1 MFNFTKG
8 GVFALALL
16 ALLACGKEKSIET
29 PGSTGVPNGAT
40 GKLTMTIDGKG
51 WIADRFA
58 VASSD
63 QGITAIF
70 GQNTQGKSLVIT
82 LMGATTGEYVLNQ
95 NSLHAAAW
103 TDSMETSQVAYTTNE
118 GTTSTDAGGKVN
130 VVKID
135 TVKGTISGTFQFNL
149 FRDMDNG
156 KKSVVDGI
164 FQDLPLNGSAT
175 GGGNGGGGNTGGG
188 NTGGGNTGGGNTGGG
203 NGGGVATGNTMTAT
217 IDGAAYTPQLVTGS
231 SLQDRL
237 VLTGI
242 DTDGTKM
249 ISLQI
254 SAAITPGTYNLDGAS
269 GNIAFYNAAA
279 LEAYISSSGKLV
291 ITEHNKSTKQIK
303 GTFEFDGKNP
313 LTNATKKLTKGSFSI
328 GYD

>member
-1 MFNFTKG
+1 MFNFAKG

-16 ALLACGKEKSIET
+16 ALCACGKEKSIET

-51 WIADRFA
+51 WVADRFA

-82 LMGATTGEYVLNQ
+82 LLGATTGEYVLNQ

-103 TDSMETSQVAYTTNE
+103 TDSTETSQVAYTTNE
-118 GTTSTDAGGKVN
+118 GTSSTDAGGIVH

-135 TVKGTISGTFQFNL
+135 TLKGTISGTFQFNL

-175 GGGNGGGGNTGGG
+175 GGGGGAGGGNG
-188 NTGGGNTGGGNTGGG
+188 GGGNTGGGNTGGG
-203 NGGGVATGNTMTAT
+203 NGGGVSTGNTMTAT
-217 IDGAAYTPQLVTGS
+217 IDGAAYTPKLVSGTS
-231 SLQDRL
+231 VQDRL

-242 DTDGTKM
+242 DDDGIRM
-249 ISLQI
+249 ISLQV
-254 SAAITPGTYNLDGAS
+254 SAAITPGTYSLDGAS

-291 ITEHNKSTKQIK
+291 ITEHNKSTKVIK

-328 GYD
+328 DYN

>member
-1 MFNFTKG
+1 MFNFAKG

-16 ALLACGKEKSIET
+16 ALCACGKEKSIET
-29 PGSTGVPNGAT
+29 PGSTGVPNAAT

-51 WIADRFA
+51 WVADRFA

-82 LMGATTGEYVLNQ
+82 LMGATTGEYVLDQ

-103 TDSMETSQVAYTTNE
+103 TDSTETSQVAYTTNE
-118 GTTSTDAGGKVN
+118 GTSQSDAGGKVN

-135 TVKGTISGTFQFNL
+135 LAKGTISGTFRFNL

-156 KKSVVDGI
+156 RKTVIDGI

-175 GGGNGGGGNTGGG
+175 GGGNTGGG

-203 NGGGVATGNTMTAT
+203 NNGGGVATGNTMTAT

-231 SLQDRL
+231 AIQDRL

-242 DTDGTKM
+242 DSDGTKM

-254 SAAITPGTYNLDGAS
+254 SAALNPGTYSLDGAS
-269 GNIAFYNAAA
+269 GNIAFYNAAP
-279 LEAYISSSGKLV
+279 LEAYIASSGKLI
-291 ITEHNKSTKQIK
+291 ITEHNKSTRHIK

-313 LTNATKKLTKGSFSI
+313 LTNGTKKLTKGSFSI
-328 GYD
+328 GYN